1 VTTKK
6 NNIMVDYIKIADL
19 FCGMGG
25 FHLGISQACHDH
37 QKTNECVFASDIDKF
52 ACQTYDAN
60 FSIKPKGDITK
71 IEAEDVPS
79 HDILCGGFP
88 CQSFSSIG
96 KREGFEHATKGTLFF
111 EVCRLLKH
119 HKPRVCFLEN
129 VAGLLT
135 HEKGQTFM
143 TIRNTLKE
151 LGYHVHYKVF
161 DGADFGTA
169 SHRKRVFI
177 VGFIDE
183 GHSQAF
189 TWPEPTHVGRWVG
202 IGSIIEQHD
211 QGYCISKHLQ
221 NAYLFKRKDGTD
233 RTDGR
238 PRVVDTTTTTP
249 SNTLV
254 STYHK
259 IQRLTGT
266 FVKDGATGLRLFSH
280 NECKQMMGFPKEFKM
295 PVSRT
300 QMYRQTGNSV
310 SVPVIK
316 AIASRILTAL
326 SIKRTKAAPMED
338 LRSMEE
344 PSCKKR
350 KL

>member
-1 VTTKK
+1 MDDHHIQIV
-6 NNIMVDYIKIADL
+6 DL

-37 QKTNECVFASDIDKF
+37 QKGMECVFASDIDKH
-52 ACQTYDAN
+52 ACQTYEAN
-60 FSIKPKGDITK
+60 FAIQPKGDITK
-71 IEAEDVPS
+71 IGAENVPS

-96 KREGFEHATKGTLFF
+96 KREGFQHPTKGTLFF
-111 EVCRLLKH
+111 EVCRLLTH
-119 HKPRVCFLEN
+119 HKTPVCFLEN

-135 HEKGQTFM
+135 HEKGQTFA
-143 TIRNTLKE
+143 TICNTLKE
-151 LGYHVHYKVF
+151 LGYHIHYKVV
-161 DGADFGTA
+161 DGVDFGTA

-177 VGFIDE
+177 VGFLDE

-202 IGSIIEQHD
+202 IGSIIEQHE
-211 QGYCISKHLQ
+211 QGYGISKHLQ
-221 NAYLFKRKDGTD
+221 NSYLFKRKDGTV

-238 PRVVDTTTTTP
+238 PRVVDTSTTVP
-249 SNTLV
+249 ANTLV

-266 FVKDGATGLRLFSH
+266 FVRDGATGLRLFSR

-316 AIASRILTAL
+316 AISSQIISAL
-326 SIKRTKAAPMED
+326 EIKETSQISE
-338 LRSMEE
+338 EE
-344 PSCKKR
+344 PSSRSCCKKR
-350 KL
+350 KIM

>member
-1 VTTKK
+1 MSEESV
-6 NNIMVDYIKIADL
+6 KIVDL

-37 QKTNECVFASDIDKF
+37 AKTSECVLASDIDKF
-52 ACQTYDAN
+52 ACQTYEAN
-60 FSIKPKGDITK
+60 FYMKPKGDITK
-71 IEAEDVPS
+71 IQAEDVPP

-88 CQSFSSIG
+88 CQSYSSIG

-119 HKPRVCFLEN
+119 HQTQVCFLEN

-135 HEKGQTFM
+135 HDKGNTFA
-143 TIRNTLKE
+143 TICQTLKE
-151 LGYHVHYKVF
+151 LGYHIHYKVI

-177 VGFIDE
+177 VGFLDVTRA
-183 GHSQAF
+183 QAF
-189 TWPEPTHVGRWVG
+189 TWPEPTHADNHVG
-202 IGSIIEQHD
+202 IGSILEQHD
-211 QGYCISKHLQ
+211 EGYGITKHLQ
-221 NAYLFKRKDGTD
+221 NSYLFKRKDGTV

-238 PRVVDTTTTTP
+238 PRVVDINTTTP
-249 SNTLV
+249 ANTLV

-266 FVKDGATGLRLFSH
+266 FVKDGKTGLRLFSRR
-280 NECKQMMGFPKEFKM
+280 ECKLMMGFPRDFKM

-316 AIASRILTAL
+316 AIAIQIISTAP
-326 SIKRTKAAPMED
+326 KAPTQAK
-338 LRSMEE
+338 
-344 PSCKKR
+344 KKR
-350 KL
+350 S

>member
-1 VTTKK
+1 MSDSV
-6 NNIMVDYIKIADL
+6 KIVDL

-25 FHLGISQACHDH
+25 FHLGISQACHEH
-37 QKTNECVFASDIDKF
+37 AQTSECVIASDIDTF
-52 ACQTYDAN
+52 ACQTYKAN
-60 FSIKPKGDITK
+60 FDIEPKGDITK
-71 IEAEDVPS
+71 MKAEDVPP

-119 HKPRVCFLEN
+119 HQTPVCFLEN

-135 HEKGQTFM
+135 HNKGDTFA
-143 TIRNTLKE
+143 TICRTLKE
-151 LGYHVHYKVF
+151 LGYHIHYKVF

-169 SHRKRVFI
+169 SHRKRIFI
-177 VGFIDE
+177 VGFLDE
-183 GHSQAF
+183 SRAQAF
-189 TWPEPTHVGRWVG
+189 VWPEPTHADNHVG

-211 QGYCISKHLQ
+211 DGYCITKHLQ
-221 NAYLFKRKDGTD
+221 NSYLFKRKDGTV

-249 SNTLV
+249 VNTLV

-266 FVKDGATGLRLFSH
+266 FVKDGKTGLRLFSR
-280 NECKQMMGFPKEFKM
+280 NECKQMMGFPKEFQM

-316 AIASRILTAL
+316 AIASQIIATVNP
-326 SIKRTKAAPMED
+326 IQ
-338 LRSMEE
+338 E
-344 PSCKKR
+344 PEVCTVLEHVCKKR
-350 KL
+350 KI

>member
-1 VTTKK
+1 M
-6 NNIMVDYIKIADL
+6 IRFADL

-25 FHLGISQACHDH
+25 FHLGISQACRDH
-37 QKTNECVFASDIDKF
+37 QTTEECVFASDNDTF
-52 ACQTYDAN
+52 ACKTYMAN
-60 FSIKPKGDITK
+60 FGIQPKGDITK
-71 IEAEDVPS
+71 IDAEDVPP

-111 EVCRLLKH
+111 EVCRLLQH
-119 HKPRVCFLEN
+119 HRSPVCFLEN

-135 HEKGQTFM
+135 HKKGHTFA
-143 TIRNTLKE
+143 TIRNTLQE
-151 LGYHVHYKVF
+151 LGYHIHYKVF

-169 SHRKRVFI
+169 SHRKRIFI
-177 VGFIDE
+177 VGFLDE
-183 GHSQAF
+183 NHSQAF
-189 TWPEPTHVGRWVG
+189 TWPEPTHIGRWVG
-202 IGSIIEQHD
+202 IGSILEHHD
-211 QGYCISKHLQ
+211 QGYCITKHLQ
-221 NAYLFKRKDGTD
+221 NSYLFKSKDGHD
-233 RTDGR
+233 KTDGR
-238 PRVVDTTTTTP
+238 PRVVNRQTTDP
-249 SNTLV
+249 ANTLV

-266 FVKDGATGLRLFSH
+266 FVEDGETGLRLFSH

-316 AIASRILTAL
+316 AISGQIISALTDEL
-326 SIKRTKAAPMED
+326 QT
-338 LRSMEE
+338 EE
-344 PSCKKR
+344 RPSKK
-350 KL
+350 KKVF